1 MRILMLPGD
10 GIGLEI
16 AAATI
21 AGQGRATPAPL
32 ILSPAMLPERP
43 AGRAARHGTGA
54 PRRAGRGIRAAAL
67 G

>member
-1 MRILMLPGD
+1 MLILVLPGD
-10 GIGLEI
+10 GIGPEI

-21 AGQGRATPAPL
+21 ARQVRANPAPL

-43 AGRAARHGTGA
+43 AARHGTGA
-54 PRRAGRGIRAAAL
+54 PRQAGRGIRAAAL